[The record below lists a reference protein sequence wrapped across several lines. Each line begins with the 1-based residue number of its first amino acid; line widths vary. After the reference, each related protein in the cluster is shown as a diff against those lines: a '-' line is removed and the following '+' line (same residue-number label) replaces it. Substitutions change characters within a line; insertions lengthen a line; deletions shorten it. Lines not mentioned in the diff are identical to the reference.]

1 MNRTTA
7 DWLYVEAVGSTL
19 GEVQGYFVACRF
31 SILIK
36 ESKQYGGVTQQF
48 VCSAE
53 QMVYLGNLTVEVVL
67 GAEVVV
73 FSFGILVCA
82 NRRKLPIL
90 TTRKHQ
96 DKKKPY
102 RTGNSLVQ
110 QGEKVVLSEF
120 LIYIKYRFTYGG
132 GKRWLIIWS
141 AFVSCIFIMA
151 NQRFPR
157 SFMLA
162 PT

>member
-53 QMVYLGNLTVEVVL
+53 QMVYLGNLAMEVV
-67 GAEVVV
+67 ASTEVVV

-82 NRRKLPIL
+82 DRRKLPIL
-90 TTRKHQ
+90 TTRKQ
-96 DKKKPY
+96 KDKKKSHC
-102 RTGNSLVQ
+102 TEQCSIQ
-110 QGEKVVLSEF
+110 QDAV
-120 LIYIKYRFTYGG
+120 
-132 GKRWLIIWS
+132 
-141 AFVSCIFIMA
+141 C
-151 NQRFPR
+151 
-157 SFMLA
+157 
-162 PT
+162 